1 MLAHTIFQDKKTHNS
16 RDMNLLRQ
24 KSWTYQEENTDVEV
38 HFTNQKKIKNLQ
50 VQL

>member
-24 KSWTYQEENTDVEV
+24 KSWTYQEENTDVQV
-38 HFTNQKKIKNLQ
+38 HFTNHKKIKNLQ